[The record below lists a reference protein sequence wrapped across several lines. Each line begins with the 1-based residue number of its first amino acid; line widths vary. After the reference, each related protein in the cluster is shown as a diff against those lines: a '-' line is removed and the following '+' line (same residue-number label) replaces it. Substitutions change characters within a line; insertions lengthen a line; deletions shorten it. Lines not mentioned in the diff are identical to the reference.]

1 MMFLNGCTH
10 EIVTT
15 QMPIKRADISSLLN
29 IKRDFNY
36 TANNEQE
43 AALLV
48 WDLYLYTQELNSAL
62 QSCVELHYKSIKD

>member
-1 MMFLNGCTH
+1 
-10 EIVTT
+10 
-15 QMPIKRADISSLLN
+15 MPIKRADISSLFN

-36 TANNEQE
+36 TARSEQE

-62 QSCVELHYKSIKD
+62 QSCVELHYKNFKD